1 MITESDELSS
11 ALNIAATRW
20 PELAGNR
27 SSLLR
32 KILEVGID
40 SLANST
46 EATKK
51 SRLEH
56 INKIAGSMGDTWPA
70 NWKEELRADWPA

>member
-11 ALNIAATRW
+11 ALNIAATKW

-32 KILEVGID
+32 KILEVGIE
-40 SLANST
+40 SLVSST
-46 EATKK
+46 EEAKM
-51 SRLEH
+51 SRLGH